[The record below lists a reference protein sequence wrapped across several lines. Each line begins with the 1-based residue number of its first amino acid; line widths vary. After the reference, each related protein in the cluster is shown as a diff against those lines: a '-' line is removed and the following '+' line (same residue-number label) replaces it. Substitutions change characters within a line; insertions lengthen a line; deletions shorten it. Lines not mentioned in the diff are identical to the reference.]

1 MLEFLVQFTSRENKG
16 EINIS
21 KAEIKSYSAVMNDV
35 INIFKV
41 EFGLLR
47 VVFCVCVCFS
57 FGGGLYLLRI
67 YLYV

>member
-1 MLEFLVQFTSRENKG
+1 MYFALNSWCSLLSRENKG

-47 VVFCVCVCFS
+47 VVFCVCGCLKGINVS
-57 FGGGLYLLRI
+57 
-67 YLYV
+67 

>member
-47 VVFCVCVCFS
+47 VVLCVCVFLL
-57 FGGGLYLLRI
+57 GGGLYLLRI

>member
-21 KAEIKSYSAVMNDV
+21 KAEIKSYCAVMNDV

-47 VVFCVCVCFS
+47 VVLCVCVFLL
-57 FGGGLYLLRI
+57 GGGYI
-67 YLYV
+67 C

>member
-1 MLEFLVQFTSRENKG
+1 MREFLSLCLNSWCSLLQEKIKEKF
-16 EINIS
+16 
-21 KAEIKSYSAVMNDV
+21 KSYSAVMNDV

-57 FGGGLYLLRI
+57 FWGGLYLLRI

>member
-47 VVFCVCVCFS
+47 VVFCVCV
-57 FGGGLYLLRI
+57 
-67 YLYV
+67 